1 MSDLTLLLDDLISC
15 GNKLTETAQALKDY
29 YSARA
34 PTEEKVEKP
43 KKEKPKKETPKEEPK
58 EDEPKTYKDVEVRA
72 ALGEKAKVE
81 NKKYK
86 PEVKALVEKYSNDGT
101 FTGIPADKYTEL
113 MTELEGIGNG

>member
-1 MSDLTLLLDDLISC
+1 MSDLTLLLDDLISY

-29 YSARA
+29 YSAPA

-43 KKEKPKKETPKEEPK
+43 KKEKTKKEAPKEEPK

>member
-1 MSDLTLLLDDLISC
+1 MSDLTLLLDDLISY

-29 YSARA
+29 YSAPA
-34 PTEEKVEKP
+34 PTEEKVEKT
-43 KKEKPKKETPKEEPK
+43 KKETPKEEPK

>member
-1 MSDLTLLLDDLISC
+1 MKELTTLLDDLISC
-15 GNKLTETAQALKDY
+15 GNKLTETAQALKDH
-29 YSARA
+29 YSAPA
-34 PTEEKVEKP
+34 PAEEEKP
-43 KKEKPKKETPKEEPK
+43 KKPAKKETPKEEPK
-58 EDEPKTYKDVEVRA
+58 EDAPKTYKDVEVRA

-86 PEVKALVEKYSNDGT
+86 PQVKALVEKYSNDGT

>member
-1 MSDLTLLLDDLISC
+1 M
-15 GNKLTETAQALKDY
+15 KDY
-29 YSARA
+29 YSAPA

-43 KKEKPKKETPKEEPK
+43 KKEKTKKETPKEEPK

>member
-1 MSDLTLLLDDLISC
+1 MADKTMDAYEERDAELDEELAEVLIAISVIS
-15 GNKLTETAQALKDY
+15 KRLAKKITAKNM
-29 YSARA
+29 
-34 PTEEKVEKP
+34 T
-43 KKEKPKKETPKEEPK
+43 KEAK

>member
-29 YSARA
+29 YSAPA

-58 EDEPKTYKDVEVRA
+58 EDEPKTYKDVEVSFSNFGICPMFA
-72 ALGEKAKVE
+72 NSS
-81 NKKYK
+81 NKQR
-86 PEVKALVEKYSNDGT
+86 T
-101 FTGIPADKYTEL
+101 
-113 MTELEGIGNG
+113 

>member
-1 MSDLTLLLDDLISC
+1 MKNKELAALFKTIADSFSALSEIYSSAEEPPKAKLKKEKAPKTDDNAPAESP
-15 GNKLTETAQALKDY
+15 
-29 YSARA
+29 
-34 PTEEKVEKP
+34 PTEEKS
-43 KKEKPKKETPKEEPK
+43 EEPV
-58 EDEPKTYKDVEVRA
+58 TYTDVEVRA

>member
-29 YSARA
+29 YSAPA
-34 PTEEKVEKP
+34 TTEEKAEKP
-43 KKEKPKKETPKEEPK
+43 KKEKPKKDTPKEEPK
-58 EDEPKTYKDVEVRA
+58 EDAPKTYMDVEVRA

-86 PEVKALVEKYSNDGT
+86 PEER
-101 FTGIPADKYTEL
+101 
-113 MTELEGIGNG
+113 